1 MKNITQFFDQK
12 IVNELYNEISQ
23 PTAGLKHDN
32 ILLKIANFFWPPS
45 CMFFSP
51 LASRETVISLFLAIS
66 LTNSGRVRQ

>member
-32 ILLKIANFFWPPS
+32 ILLKIANFFGLQVVYFFHHSLRGKQSYLCSWPYP
-45 CMFFSP
+45 
-51 LASRETVISLFLAIS
+51 
-66 LTNSGRVRQ
+66 